1 MLELLPSPFAPRLR
15 QFLETLEHNCFICS
29 PYVTLGPVQQLI
41 EIIRQKKTE
50 ESIEIK
56 MLTDISPQNL
66 VQKSTDIDALIL
78 LMKNVKNV
86 EITYLPRVHAK
97 VYIAGECEAI
107 VSSANFTQGGTVVN
121 LEYGISIK
129 EPKIVREISDDIT
142 RYSRLGSA
150 VSAEQLDDL
159 KERVEQLREAIGEEQ
174 RSIRAKTRALS
185 AQLRRETE
193 NNLIRVRTSQRTTH
207 AIFAETLLYLL
218 SRRALPTV
226 DLHEMIR
233 EIHPD
238 LCNDSVERVI
248 DGKKFGKFW
257 KHEVRSAQASLKRK
271 GAIKYDADSRLWT
284 LAE

>member
-1 MLELLPSPFAPRLR
+1 M
-15 QFLETLEHNCFICS
+15 EHSCFICS

-193 NNLIRVRTSQRTTH
+193 DNLIRVRTFQRTTH

-271 GAIKYDADSRLWT
+271 GAVKYDADSRLWT